1 MLDLSPLAI
10 WRRSAFSRVID
21 AERRMRQSAT
31 TTARVVC
38 IASGKGG
45 TGKSV
50 VATNLAVLRAQR
62 GERVLLIDFD
72 AGLANDHLLL
82 GLAPPFDL
90 GHVIEGRA
98 TVAEAMVE
106 GPGGLR
112 LLSGGVGRHVLAHPT
127 RREFERLL
135 KALRPLEDEFDL
147 IIVDHGAGIGYTTVT
162 HLCAATTLLLVTS
175 HEVTAL
181 SDAYAVYKRA
191 VMVNPSL
198 HVGVVF
204 NRVPDAESA
213 DSAWERLRGV
223 CRKFLG
229 RQPEL
234 VGFVP
239 ADSAVPRSV
248 DLRAPV
254 SLLEPHSL
262 AAQSLLSVSR
272 WPQLDTARSVEP
284 FYERALKAL
293 H

>member
-10 WRRSAFSRVID
+10 WRNSAFGRVLD
-21 AERRMRQSAT
+21 AERRMRQST
-31 TTARVVC
+31 STTARVVS

-50 VATNLAVLRAQR
+50 VATNLAVMRAQR

-82 GLAPPFDL
+82 GLAPPYDL
-90 GHVIEGRA
+90 GHVVEGRA

-106 GPGGLR
+106 GPQGLR

-147 IIVDHGAGIGYTTVT
+147 IVVDHGAGIGYTTVT
-162 HLCAATTLLLVTS
+162 HLCAATTLLLVTG

-181 SDAYAVYKRA
+181 SDAYALYKRA
-191 VMVNPSL
+191 CLVNPSL
-198 HVGVVF
+198 RVGVVF
-204 NRVPDAESA
+204 NRTPDLESA

-234 VGFVP
+234 VGHVP
-239 ADSAVPRSV
+239 ADLAISRSV
-248 DLRAPV
+248 DLRTPV
-254 SLLEPHSL
+254 ALVDPDSL
-262 AAQSLLSVSR
+262 AAQALAKISR
-272 WPQLDTARSVEP
+272 WPQIDVARSVEP
-284 FYERALKAL
+284 FYERALNAL

>member
-1 MLDLSPLAI
+1 MIDLSPLAI
-10 WRRSAFSRVID
+10 WRRSAFHRAQD
-21 AERRMRQSAT
+21 AERQMRRSAS
-31 TTARVVC
+31 TTARVIS

-50 VATNLAVLRAQR
+50 MATNLAVLRAQR

-82 GLAPPFDL
+82 GLAPQFDL
-90 GHVIEGRA
+90 GHVVEGRA
-98 TVAEAMVE
+98 TVADAMVE
-106 GPGGLR
+106 GPAGLR

-147 IIVDHGAGIGYTTVT
+147 IVIDHGAGIGYTTVT
-162 HLCAATTLLLVTS
+162 HLCASTTMLLVTG
-175 HEVTAL
+175 HEITAL

-191 VMVNPSL
+191 CMVNPQL

-204 NRVPDAESA
+204 NRAPDAATA
-213 DSAWERLRGV
+213 DSAWERLRGA

-234 VGFVP
+234 VGYVP
-239 ADSAVPRSV
+239 ADVSVSRSV

-254 SLLEPHSL
+254 VLVDPDSL
-262 AAQSLLSVSR
+262 AAQSLRQVAR
-272 WPQLDTARSVEP
+272 WPQIDTSRSVEP
-284 FYERALKAL
+284 FYDRALKAL
-293 H
+293 R